1 MTNPN
6 TNGWTDDVL
15 IREIRAGSSRRNKAW
30 EYIYKAWRG
39 YYLKPI
45 LELRGTAEE
54 ADEVMSQVIVNLDK
68 QIQKPDFELH
78 SSKLSSFFT
87 ECLIRA
93 WSKAAKRLAL
103 GTWWRSNRKSISRD
117 STTAWSSNIWPRKS
131 SSGWRAMLN
140 FLGEKCKK
148 VLLLF
153 GKGYSMREIADELG
167 YVNEQTAKNVKGNC
181 HRKLV
186 ELAKKDL

>member
-93 WSKAAKRLAL
+93 WSKARKTAGARNVVEIKPEIHQPGQYDSVEQQYLAKEKFQRVE
-103 GTWWRSNRKSISRD
+103 
-117 STTAWSSNIWPRKS
+117 
-131 SSGWRAMLN
+131 AMLN